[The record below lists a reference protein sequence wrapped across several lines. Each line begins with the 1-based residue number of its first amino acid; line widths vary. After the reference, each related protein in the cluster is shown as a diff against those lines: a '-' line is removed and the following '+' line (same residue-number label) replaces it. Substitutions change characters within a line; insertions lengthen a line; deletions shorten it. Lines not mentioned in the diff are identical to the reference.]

1 MNNAFSKMNK
11 TTKMILRVFFV
22 ISIYL
27 VLRTSY
33 ILEYD
38 KPTYLNFLQLLLIR
52 LIPIPFKLC
61 FHIYSLIWIALWLLL
76 YAYAMYEAV
85 KPKAQLKWQD
95 IEQGS
100 NEFQNNAE
108 RKEFIAKCTDDII
121 KMYDDDINNIL
132 FNIKERSFNN

>member
-22 ISIYL
+22 ISVYL

-38 KPTYLNFLQLLLIR
+38 NPTYLNFLRLLLIR

-76 YAYAMYEAV
+76 YAYAMYESV
-85 KPKAQLKWQD
+85 KPKSQLKWQD

-108 RKEFIAKCTDDII
+108 RKEFIAKCSDDII
-121 KMYDDDINNIL
+121 KMSDDDINNIL
-132 FNIKERSFNN
+132 FNIKGRSIN